1 MSLSSLLRPFLTLVV
16 ISSLLKK
23 KLAPGDLL
31 FAYFIWYG
39 LVRIILEPMRDSNFN
54 MGSDNS
60 WSISNSLIYIIT
72 GVGGILCLHLYEA
85 IKAKKDKGLTPLWS
99 SIVILSTLLFPLLQS
114 VSLSTEKD
122 GSGIVTPFT
131 GFEVMAKTPIY
142 IVAYALLALSL
153 ICFILVF
160 VFSKKE
166 DKEKLARYFSIGGM
180 SLAGISAVLMIF
192 GQNTIEANGQ
202 YVNLSYGFFLM
213 IAFAILG
220 AALSLMP
227 IFAEKYFDKNKKEEA
242 LETQSE

>member
-1 MSLSSLLRPFLTLVV
+1 MQAGQTYYFELRAWEADPAVEFVLMTRDDFLAMKRVPILLNGTLEAAGRIQNHRCPSQKPDAETGQESS
-16 ISSLLKK
+16 
-23 KLAPGDLL
+23 
-31 FAYFIWYG
+31 
-39 LVRIILEPMRDSNFN
+39 
-54 MGSDNS
+54 
-60 WSISNSLIYIIT
+60 
-72 GVGGILCLHLYEA
+72 
-85 IKAKKDKGLTPLWS
+85 
-99 SIVILSTLLFPLLQS
+99 
-114 VSLSTEKD
+114 EKD

-166 DKEKLARYFSIGGM
+166 GKEKLARYFSIGGM

-227 IFAEKYFDKNKKEEA
+227 IFAEKHFDKIKKEEA